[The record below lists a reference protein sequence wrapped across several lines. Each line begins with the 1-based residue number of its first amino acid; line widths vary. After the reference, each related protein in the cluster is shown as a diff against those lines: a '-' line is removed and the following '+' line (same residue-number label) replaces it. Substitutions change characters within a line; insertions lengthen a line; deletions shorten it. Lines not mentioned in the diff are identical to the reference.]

1 MAETYDDE
9 EAPPEDF
16 FGYVTGALNL
26 VDDLGDGQAG
36 EIANEVISD
45 FDADKASMKDW
56 LDRMERG
63 LELAK
68 LDKEE
73 KTYPWSKASNIKYPL
88 VTSAALQFN
97 ARAYPAIVPADR
109 PVKVAVQGDDPEG
122 QKADR
127 AERMSAHM
135 SWQVSSQIEEWEELT
150 DRMLMV
156 LPIVGTVVRKMWW
169 DASLDR
175 ACVRMIEPGDFVVS
189 DKVKSL
195 ADAPRMSEVFRLH
208 RHEIVE
214 RERSGVFT
222 ECEYPEQDHDAPLE
236 FIEQHRRIDLD
247 EDGYAE
253 PYIAVVCRET
263 GELVRLVADFDAEDV
278 EIELLGDGEER
289 VRSITRGDYYT
300 VFHFL
305 PSVDGGFFGTGLG
318 LLLGDISDAVNTMLN
333 MITDAGHMQSLGGGF
348 LGREFRMRGGDVRFR
363 PGEWKMTQAG
373 GQDMRNAI
381 VPLDVPGPSPVLFQ
395 VLGLLIE
402 AGREIASV
410 KDIMTGDSG
419 NRQQTATTT
428 LALIEQGMMVFSAA
442 YKRVFRALKREFTML
457 AKLNSR
463 YLNPADLQRFHDV
476 QEQVDPRAEYD
487 LSGYDVGP
495 VADPRAVTKMQEM
508 ARAQLLMELAQA
520 GMVDPAAAAR
530 RVLEAAS
537 IEEREELA
545 PEPTPEQAQ
554 MQQMQMQEEMAARR
568 IALETADAEHLLKR
582 AELAMKRVE
591 IEKVIAEVEKTVAE
605 TEAERAGAIK
615 DLTDADV
622 AAAGVPLVEQLERL
636 RRIRE
641 EIRRE
646 VDRGSVGGVAGTS
659 RDAAPAGNAPARGG
673 NPQGVDVERLLERV
687 DPGMGGGGGGTPDA
701 ALMGVDAGPVGG
713 GFGR

>member
-1 MAETYDDE
+1 
-9 EAPPEDF
+9 
-16 FGYVTGALNL
+16 
-26 VDDLGDGQAG
+26 
-36 EIANEVISD
+36 
-45 FDADKASMKDW
+45 
-56 LDRMERG
+56 
-63 LELAK
+63 
-68 LDKEE
+68 
-73 KTYPWSKASNIKYPL
+73 
-88 VTSAALQFN
+88 
-97 ARAYPAIVPADR
+97 
-109 PVKVAVQGDDPEG
+109 
-122 QKADR
+122 
-127 AERMSAHM
+127 
-135 SWQVSSQIEEWEELT
+135 
-150 DRMLMV
+150 
-156 LPIVGTVVRKMWW
+156 
-169 DASLDR
+169 
-175 ACVRMIEPGDFVVS
+175 
-189 DKVKSL
+189 
-195 ADAPRMSEVFRLH
+195 
-208 RHEIVE
+208 
-214 RERSGVFT
+214 
-222 ECEYPEQDHDAPLE
+222 
-236 FIEQHRRIDLD
+236 
-247 EDGYAE
+247 
-253 PYIAVVCRET
+253 
-263 GELVRLVADFDAEDV
+263 
-278 EIELLGDGEER
+278 
-289 VRSITRGDYYT
+289 
-300 VFHFL
+300 
-305 PSVDGGFFGTGLG
+305 
-318 LLLGDISDAVNTMLN
+318 
-333 MITDAGHMQSLGGGF
+333 
-348 LGREFRMRGGDVRFR
+348 
-363 PGEWKMTQAG
+363 
-373 GQDMRNAI
+373 
-381 VPLDVPGPSPVLFQ
+381 
-395 VLGLLIE
+395 
-402 AGREIASV
+402 
-410 KDIMTGDSG
+410 
-419 NRQQTATTT
+419 
-428 LALIEQGMMVFSAA
+428 
-442 YKRVFRALKREFTML
+442 ML

-520 GMVDPAAAAR
+520 GMVDQAAAAR

-646 VDRGSVGGVAGTS
+646 VDRGSVGGVAGAS

-673 NPQGVDVERLLERV
+673 NSQGVDAERLLERV
-687 DPGMGGGGGGTPDA
+687 DQGMGGGGGGTPDA